1 MPRQKQGTV
10 YIVDL
15 LADFPDG
22 PLAEGGHRYTGYWDI
37 YTGPDDPDEIEQGPG
52 WDDAEEAIR
61 WGRERAPTV
70 IIRIDGQTHSAGDQ
84 HPEDESVLRW
94 ESG

>member
-1 MPRQKQGTV
+1 MPMEKRGIV

-37 YTGPDDPDEIEQGPG
+37 HTGPDDPNDIEQGPG
-52 WDDAEEAIR
+52 WDDTEEAIS
-61 WGRERAPTV
+61 WGTERAPWV
-70 IIRIDGQTHSAGDQ
+70 FIRIGAQTYSAGDE

-94 ESG
+94 ESR

>member
-1 MPRQKQGTV
+1 MPRQKQGIV

-37 YTGPDDPDEIEQGPG
+37 TGPDDPDEIEQGPG
-52 WDDAEEAIR
+52 WDAAEEAIR
-61 WGRERAPTV
+61 WGRERAP
-70 IIRIDGQTHSAGDQ
+70 
-84 HPEDESVLRW
+84 
-94 ESG
+94 